1 MKKTA
6 IFCVEE
12 VESSKQ
18 GNTRSSEQQQARKH
32 KWVLRVFSHLTA
44 SCRQVNLIP
53 WHWQSGQSRPSGWVV
68 LAGSSVPHDQLQTQ
82 PHSHWSVC
90 LCVCG
95 QCVCGQFG
103 FHVTFNTSALSNQ
116 HLTTTLTRNYP
127 NWLMCATVTQ
137 SLSPNYLHWV
147 QQTWQSPF
155 TLTRWLTQIYSLDTS
170 SWRDTTISTPFT
182 SPTWLS
188 LRWPMWHRSQNSKVR
203 FLEVLSHDSQ
213 YTRNTSK
220 HNRWPRQVD
229 LASCFI
235 ITGSAVALHCVKAH
249 RQSQWRSP
257 NFNPL

>member
-68 LAGSSVPHDQLQTQ
+68 LAGSSVPHDQLHTHTAIQ
-82 PHSHWSVC
+82 SLVSVSVCVWSVF

-95 QCVCGQFG
+95 QCVCVCVVSLG
-103 FHVTFNTSALSNQ
+103 FTSRSTHRHSATNISPQRLQGTIQIGWCVPQLHKACHQTTFTESSKRDKSPF
-116 HLTTTLTRNYP
+116 TLTR
-127 NWLMCATVTQ
+127 WLCHSYTKPVTKLPSLGPVNVTKSFHTHTVTVPQLHKACHQTTFTESSKRDKVLSHSHGDCATVTQ

-147 QQTWQSPF
+147 Q
-155 TLTRWLTQIYSLDTS
+155 
-170 SWRDTTISTPFT
+170 
-182 SPTWLS
+182 
-188 LRWPMWHRSQNSKVR
+188 
-203 FLEVLSHDSQ
+203 
-213 YTRNTSK
+213 
-220 HNRWPRQVD
+220 
-229 LASCFI
+229 
-235 ITGSAVALHCVKAH
+235 
-249 RQSQWRSP
+249 
-257 NFNPL
+257 

>member
-95 QCVCGQFG
+95 QCVC
-103 FHVTFNTSALSNQ
+103 V
-116 HLTTTLTRNYP
+116 
-127 NWLMCATVTQ
+127 CVV
-137 SLSPNYLHWV
+137 SLG
-147 QQTWQSPF
+147 
-155 TLTRWLTQIYSLDTS
+155 
-170 SWRDTTISTPFT
+170 FT
-182 SPTWLS
+182 SRST
-188 LRWPMWHRSQNSKVR
+188 HRHSATNISPQRLQGTIQIGWCVPQLHKACHQTTFTGSSKR
-203 FLEVLSHDSQ
+203 DKVLSHSHGDWLKS
-213 YTRNTSK
+213 TR
-220 HNRWPRQVD
+220 
-229 LASCFI
+229 
-235 ITGSAVALHCVKAH
+235 
-249 RQSQWRSP
+249 
-257 NFNPL
+257 